1 MSILRRYF
9 ERQHQQPLPFW
20 LWLFYPTCLVYSAVA
35 SFRSILYQFGVL
47 KSTRLPIPV
56 ISIGNITTG
65 GTGKTPI
72 VIALCNYLI
81 EQGKKVVVL
90 SRGYGAKLPQN
101 YAQAISPNFGDEAYL
116 IQQAVPKAVVIVGR
130 KRRDN
135 ALKTIDEFKPDVI
148 ILDDGFQYLPLE
160 RDVNICLIDGEQG
173 FGNDHLLPL
182 GPLREPL
189 SALSRATSFV
199 ITKNVVKEQL
209 NDIVQT
215 VHQYAAPDTFSL
227 PPTHWP
233 FKPVGIFN
241 AENNQV
247 MSEQEIQGKIPV
259 MVSGIARPAT
269 FLQSLMSLGIEV
281 PTKQQFIFSDHHNY
295 TTEDIATIT
304 QAFPNSLIITTE
316 KDWVKLKPLIQDSNL
331 TQWAYLRIE
340 PKIPA
345 HSWQDVLA
353 PVITR
358 LGLVEKV
365 PTP

>member
-9 ERQHQQPLPFW
+9 ERQHQQPLSFW
-20 LWLFYPTCLVYSAVA
+20 LWLFYPACLVYSAVA

-72 VIALCNYLI
+72 VIALSKYLI

-101 YAQAISPNFGDEAYL
+101 YAQATSPDFGDEAYL

-189 SALSRATSFV
+189 SALRRATSFA
-199 ITKNVVKEQL
+199 ITKNVAKEQL
-209 NDIVQT
+209 NEIVQT

-233 FKPVGIFN
+233 FKAVGIFN

-247 MSEQEIQGKIPV
+247 MSEQEIQEKIPV
-259 MVSGIARPAT
+259 MVSGIARPIT
-269 FLQSLMSLGIEV
+269 FLHSLMSLGIEV
-281 PTKQQFIFSDHHNY
+281 PTGQQFIFSDHHNY

-331 TQWAYLRIE
+331 KPWAYLRIE

-345 HSWQDVLA
+345 HSWQDVLT